1 MKKLLLLLSHGLVGF
16 IGFAAGIYS
25 LPILIAPDAPTDNA
39 VISTQSSQLYSGE
52 FKRDLTDSDAL
63 HWGEGQLSVS
73 PTAISLL
80 GDISPG
86 PNFTLYL
93 SPRFIETEADF
104 KAEKSS
110 MIAVGDIK
118 TFNNFIVNVP
128 ANINVSNYNTVI
140 VWCDSFGEFIS
151 AAQYK

>member
-25 LPILIAPDAPTDNA
+25 LPILIAPEAPTDSD
-39 VISTQSSQLYSGE
+39 VIATQSSQLYSGE
-52 FKRDLTDSDAL
+52 FTRDLTDSDAL

-80 GDISPG
+80 GNLSPG

-93 SPRFIETEADF
+93 STQFIDTETEFNAQ
-104 KAEKSS
+104 KSS

-128 ANINVSNYNTVI
+128 ATVNVSHYNTVI

>member
-63 HWGEGQLSVS
+63 HWGQGQLSVS

-80 GDISPG
+80 GKLSPG

-93 SPRFIETEADF
+93 SPRFIDTEADF
-104 KAEKSS
+104 NAEKSS

-118 TFNNFIVNVP
+118 TFNNFIINVP

>member
-63 HWGEGQLSVS
+63 HWGQGQLSVS

-80 GDISPG
+80 GKLSPG

-93 SPRFIETEADF
+93 SPRFIDTEADF
-104 KAEKSS
+104 NAEKSS

>member
-39 VISTQSSQLYSGE
+39 VIATQSSQLYSGE

-63 HWGEGQLSVS
+63 HWGQGQLSVS

-80 GDISPG
+80 GKLSPG

-93 SPRFIETEADF
+93 SPRFIDTEADF
-104 KAEKSS
+104 NAEKSS

-118 TFNNFIVNVP
+118 TFNNFIINVP